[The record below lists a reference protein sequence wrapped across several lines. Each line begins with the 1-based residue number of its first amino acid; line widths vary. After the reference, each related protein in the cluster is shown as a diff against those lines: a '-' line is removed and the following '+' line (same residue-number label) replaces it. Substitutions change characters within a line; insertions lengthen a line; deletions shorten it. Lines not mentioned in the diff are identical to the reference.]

1 MKRFVFA
8 LLLLPA
14 CEKSQPGPQP
24 PTPEG
29 GDAKAELTASACED
43 QGGTVV
49 GDIGDGAV
57 HRPDYVCESNGQ
69 PPIGTIV
76 AEEGGPIGV
85 EGSVCCGT

>member
-1 MKRFVFA
+1 MKRLVFA

-14 CEKSQPGPQP
+14 CEKSQPATA
-24 PTPEG
+24 TPAG
-29 GDAKAELTASACED
+29 GEAKAELTASACET
-43 QGGTVV
+43 QGGIVV

-57 HRPDYVCESNGQ
+57 HRPDYVCERSGK
-69 PPIGTIV
+69 PPIATIV